1 MDEKVPRRM
10 MRFYRTAEQKKEQYN
25 NEYNAPY
32 RDQNSGRVQ
41 QNRQQKN
48 EEENESPT
56 GRSILSHI
64 PTMDY
69 EDVNLEMDQKN
80 AEEFKQIQQK
90 NLEEKLALNE
100 IEKFKKE
107 NKRLPN
113 QKESDAIAENLFT
126 QLKNSNITELA
137 AEKGLT
143 GQVAPQGQSQKRGR
157 RGMEA
162 NRAIPGEDKQSNS
175 GSSIG
180 PQEPVSD
187 IKDILGNNERQDKQK
202 KKSAD
207 DDFSLDLGDDSNS
220 GGEDISS
227 IEDIK
232 DDNMGGM
239 ELDESEECPN
249 CKKDTDKIM
258 YCPNCGT
265 AFCNKCSKKQGDSYL
280 CPKCG
285 TKTSM

>member
-1 MDEKVPRRM
+1 M

-25 NEYNAPY
+25 EGYNAPY
-32 RDQNSGRVQ
+32 REQNSGRFL

-48 EEENESPT
+48 EEDNESPT

-80 AEEFKQIQQK
+80 AEEFKKIQEK

-100 IEKFKKE
+100 IEKFKRE

-113 QKESDAIAENLFT
+113 QKESDTIAENLFT
-126 QLKNSNITELA
+126 QLKNSNINELA

-143 GQVAPQGQSQKRGR
+143 AAPVSHGQSQRRGR
-157 RGMEA
+157 RGADSGRVM
-162 NRAIPGEDKQSNS
+162 PGEDKQNTN
-175 GSSIG
+175 SIG
-180 PQEPVSD
+180 PDEQTAPIGD

-202 KKSAD
+202 KKNFD
-207 DDFSLDLGDDSNS
+207 DDFSLDLGDDSS
-220 GGEDISS
+220 GSGMNDISS

-232 DDNMGGM
+232 EDDIGGI
-239 ELDESEECPN
+239 ELDDKEECPN
-249 CKKDTDKIM
+249 CKKDTDKIL

-265 AFCNKCSKKQGDSYL
+265 AFCDKCSKKQGDSYL

-285 TKTSM
+285 TKTSR